1 MGGKETL
8 IHFKIKASM
17 VELVRKW
24 IAFASQKNLWVSL
37 TF

>member
-1 MGGKETL
+1 MGGKGIPL
-8 IHFKIKASM
+8 QLRRKASM

-24 IAFASQKNLWVSL
+24 KAFASQKNLWVSL